1 MSRSEEP
8 VADRTAPAQEH
19 RGLRATRAEGN
30 RERRGSSASRWGRLV
45 DAALLLVIT
54 LASAAS
60 AVAQE
65 RTGVVR
71 LQVVPDRAD
80 WTYTLGSPVSFR
92 VYATRDGHPLGL
104 PSITWKLGPEQ
115 QVPTDEKTA
124 PLPAEGVSVKAAG
137 LKQPG
142 FLRLVATASFEGQEY
157 KALATAG
164 FAPDRIA
171 PTVDEPADFDAFW
184 AAGKE
189 ALAKLPVDA
198 KLVPMPEV
206 STGKVDCWHVS
217 LQNVGADTTGTSRFF
232 GVLCEPK
239 GDGPFPAL
247 LQVPGA
253 GVRPYRGAVEMAE
266 KGVITFQVGIHG
278 LPVNLD
284 PEVYT
289 ALGASA
295 LSGYPTFNLDER
307 DRYYYRRV
315 YLGCVRANDFLVTRP
330 RFDGSTLG
338 VTGGSQGGALSIVTA
353 ALDPRVK
360 LLAAYYPAL
369 ADVTGYLHGRAGGWP
384 HMFRDEKR
392 RLAARIASVGYYDVV
407 NFARRVKAPGLYS
420 WGYNDETCP
429 PTSMHAAYGVIPG
442 EKSLLLALETGHF
455 TTPEQVRRV
464 NAWLEQRLTGRTPAS

>member
-1 MSRSEEP
+1 M
-8 VADRTAPAQEH
+8 AAFA
-19 RGLRATRAEGN
+19 LAW
-30 RERRGSSASRWGRLV
+30 SAS
-45 DAALLLVIT
+45 ALSL
-54 LASAAS
+54 
-60 AVAQE
+60 E

-80 WTYTLGSPVSFR
+80 WTYALGAPASFR
-92 VYATRDGHPLGL
+92 VLATRDGHPFAL
-104 PSITWKLGPEQ
+104 PSLTWKLGPEMQ
-115 QVPTDEKTA
+115 DPTEEKTG
-124 PLPAEGVSVKAAG
+124 PLPAEGVSVKVPG
-137 LKQPG
+137 LKASG
-142 FLRLVATASFEGQEY
+142 FVRLVATATFEGHDY
-157 KALATAG
+157 RAVGTAG
-164 FAPDRIA
+164 FAPEQIA
-171 PTVDEPADFDAFW
+171 PTVDHPADFDAFW

-189 ALAKLPVDA
+189 ALAKLAVDA

-206 STGKVDCWHVS
+206 SNGKVDCWHVS
-217 LQNVGADTTGTSRFF
+217 MQNVGPDTTGTSRFY

-239 GDGPFPAL
+239 GEGPFPAL

-253 GVRPYRGAVEMAE
+253 GVRAYRGNVEMAE
-266 KGVITFQVGIHG
+266 KGIITLQVGIHG

-284 PEVYT
+284 AAVYE
-289 ALGASA
+289 ALGAGA

-315 YLGCVRANDFLVTRP
+315 YLGCVRANDFLTSRP
-330 RFDGSTLG
+330 RFDGKNLG

-353 ALDPRVK
+353 GLDPRVK

-369 ADVTGYLHGRAGGWP
+369 SDVTGYLNGRAGGWP

-392 RLAARIASVGYYDVV
+392 RLAARVANVGYYDVV
-407 NFARRVKAPGLYS
+407 NFARRVKVPGLYS

-429 PTSMHAAYGVIPG
+429 PTSMYAAYGVIPG

-464 NAWLEQRLTGRTPAS
+464 NRWLEERLLLRAPSN

>member
-1 MSRSEEP
+1 MSRP
-8 VADRTAPAQEH
+8 TRLRFV
-19 RGLRATRAEGN
+19 LRALAATITAAV
-30 RERRGSSASRWGRLV
+30 SSASG
-45 DAALLLVIT
+45 
-54 LASAAS
+54 LA
-60 AVAQE
+60 QD

-80 WTYTLGSPVSFR
+80 WTYALGAAASFR
-92 VYATRDGHPLGL
+92 VFATRDGHKVAL
-104 PSITWKLGPEQ
+104 PSVTWKVGPEMLE
-115 QVPTDEKTA
+115 PAEEKTG
-124 PLPAEGVSVKAAG
+124 PLPADGVVVKAPAP
-137 LKQPG
+137 KQPG
-142 FLRLVATASFEGQEY
+142 FVRLVATATFEGQDY
-157 KALATAG
+157 RAVGTAG
-164 FAPDRIA
+164 FEPQRIA
-171 PTVDEPADFDAFW
+171 PTVDQPADFDAFW
-184 AAGKE
+184 TSGKE

-206 STGKVDCWHVS
+206 SNGKVDCWHVS

-253 GVRPYRGAVEMAE
+253 GVRAYRGGVEMAE
-266 KGVITFQVGIHG
+266 KGIITFQVGIHG

-284 PEVYT
+284 PDVYA
-289 ALGASA
+289 ALGAGA
-295 LSGYPTFNLDER
+295 LQGYPTFNLDER

-315 YLGCVRANDFLVTRP
+315 YLGCVRANDFLVSRP
-330 RFDGSTLG
+330 RFDGKTLG

-353 ALDPRVK
+353 GLDPRVK

-369 ADVTGYLHGRAGGWP
+369 ADVTGYLNGRAGGWP

-392 RLAARIASVGYYDVV
+392 RLAARIANVGYYDVV

-429 PTSMHAAYGVIPG
+429 PTSMYAAYGMIPA
-442 EKSLLLALETGHF
+442 EKSLLLALETGHY
-455 TTPEQVRRV
+455 TTPEQVKRV
-464 NAWLEQRLTGRTPAS
+464 NRWLEERLTGRTPVN